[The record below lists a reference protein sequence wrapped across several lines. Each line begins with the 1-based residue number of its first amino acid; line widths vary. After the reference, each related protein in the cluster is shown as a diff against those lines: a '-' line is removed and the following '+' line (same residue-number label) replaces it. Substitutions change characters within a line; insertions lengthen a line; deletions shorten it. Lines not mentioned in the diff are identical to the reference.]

1 MQINPPHPGEVILH
15 DVMEPL
21 GLSVADA
28 APLFGVSPETLAAVV
43 ACAAPMTH
51 GLANGLASRGHS
63 TARMWLA
70 LQDAYDRTA
79 KSGHG
84 PDFA

>member
-1 MQINPPHPGEVILH
+1 MQINPPHPGELILH

-28 APLFGVSPETLAAVV
+28 APLFGVTPETLAAVV
-43 ACAAPMTH
+43 ACAAPVTLD
-51 GLANGLASRGHS
+51 LANGLASHGHS
-63 TARMWLA
+63 TVSMWLA

-79 KSGHG
+79 KSGHR

>member
-1 MQINPPHPGEVILH
+1 MPIPPPHPGELILH

-28 APLFGVSPETLAAVV
+28 APLFGVTPETLAAVV
-43 ACAAPMTH
+43 ACAAPVTLD
-51 GLANGLASRGHS
+51 LANGLASHGHS
-63 TARMWLA
+63 TVSMWLA
-70 LQDAYDRTA
+70 LQDAYDSTA
-79 KSGHG
+79 KSGHR

>member
-1 MQINPPHPGEVILH
+1 MPLNPPHPGELILH

-28 APLFGVSPETLAAVV
+28 APLFGVSHEALAAVV
-43 ACAAPMTH
+43 ACAAPVTLD
-51 GLANGLASRGHS
+51 LANGLASRGHS

-70 LQDAYDRTA
+70 LQDAYDRTE
-79 KSGHG
+79 KSGPR

>member
-1 MQINPPHPGEVILH
+1 MPIPPPHPGELILH

-28 APLFGVSPETLAAVV
+28 APLFGVTAETLAAVV
-43 ACAAPMTH
+43 ACAAPVTLD
-51 GLANGLASRGHS
+51 LANGLASHGHS
-63 TARMWLA
+63 TVSMWLA

-79 KSGHG
+79 KSGHR

>member
-1 MQINPPHPGEVILH
+1 MTLPPPHPGELILL

-21 GLSVADA
+21 GLSVTDA
-28 APLFGVSPETLAAVV
+28 APLFGVTPETLAAVV
-43 ACAAPMTH
+43 ACAAPVSLD
-51 GLANGLASRGHS
+51 LANGLASRGHS

-79 KSGHG
+79 KSGPR

>member
-1 MQINPPHPGEVILH
+1 MTLPPPHPGELILL

-28 APLFGVSPETLAAVV
+28 APLFGVTPETLAAVV
-43 ACAAPMTH
+43 ACAAPVTLD
-51 GLANGLASRGHS
+51 LANGLASHGHS
-63 TARMWLA
+63 TVSMWLA

-79 KSGHG
+79 KSGPR